1 MCCGSSHDDY
11 CIAIPIVIASSFF
24 VFLLVIN
31 AGTPAPVAE
40 LQSNPNHSPAALA
53 QLKDDLGLN
62 DPWYERY
69 GDWISG
75 VVRGDFGQDNSGADV
90 GPNVFRALK
99 VTMRL
104 VLVAELLAIFLGVTV
119 GIVSAV
125 RQYSWFDYAS
135 TGMAFLFYAM
145 PVFWFAILLKE
156 FGAIK
161 LNDLLESTFGTTQFM
176 KTIGFETTN
185 FDGSPFER
193 VGDAVGYT
201 ILPMITLAVISFAA
215 YSRFQRAS
223 MLDTLNADYVRT
235 AKAKGI
241 PNRRVIF
248 HHAFRN
254 ALIPVTTLVAID
266 FGALFGGVIITEF
279 VFSWPGMGSL
289 FRESV
294 LHVDQNVLLCWLLV
308 TATAVVIFNII
319 ADVLY
324 AFLDPR
330 IRVG

>member
-1 MCCGSSHDDY
+1 MLRFVIRRLL
-11 CIAIPIVIASSFF
+11 IAIPIVIAASFL

-31 AGTPAPVAE
+31 AGTPASVE
-40 LQSNPNHSPAALA
+40 RLETSPNHSPAALA
-53 QLKDDLGLN
+53 KLKDDLGLN
-62 DPWYERY
+62 DPWYVRY
-69 GDWISG
+69 GHWASG
-75 VVRGDFGQDNSGADV
+75 AVHGDFGKDNNGADV
-90 GPNVFRALK
+90 GSNVFRALK
-99 VTMRL
+99 VTLRL
-104 VLVAELLAIFLGVTV
+104 VVVAELLAVALGVLV

-135 TGMAFLFYAM
+135 TGFAFLFYAM

-161 LNDLLESTFGTTQFM
+161 LNDFLDNTFGITQFM

-185 FDGSPFER
+185 LHGSFFAR

-201 ILPMITLAVISFAA
+201 ILPVVTLAAISFAA

-241 PNRRVIF
+241 SNSRVVF
-248 HHAFRN
+248 RHAFRN

-266 FGALFGGVIITEF
+266 FGALFGGTIITEY
-279 VFSWPGMGSL
+279 VFSWPGMGTL
-289 FRESV
+289 FRDSV
-294 LHVDQNVLLCWLLV
+294 QHVDPNILLCWLLV
-308 TATAVVIFNII
+308 TATTVVLFNII

>member
-1 MCCGSSHDDY
+1 MLRFVIRRLL
-11 CIAIPIVIASSFF
+11 IAIPIVIAASFV

-31 AGTPAPVAE
+31 AGTPASVE
-40 LQSNPNHSPAALA
+40 RLQSNPTHSPAALA
-53 QLKDDLGLN
+53 KLENDLGLH
-62 DPWYERY
+62 DPWYVRY
-69 GDWISG
+69 GHWASG
-75 VVRGDFGQDNSGADV
+75 VVHGDFGKDNDGRDV

-99 VTMRL
+99 VTLRL
-104 VLVAELLAIFLGVTV
+104 VVVAELLAITLGVLV

-135 TGMAFLFYAM
+135 TGFAFLFFAM

-161 LNDLLESTFGTTQFM
+161 LNDLLDNTFGITHFM

-185 FDGSPFER
+185 FDGSFFAR
-193 VGDAVGYT
+193 IGDAVGYT
-201 ILPMITLAVISFAA
+201 ILPVVTLTVISFAA

-235 AKAKGI
+235 ARAKGI
-241 PNRRVIF
+241 SNRRVVF
-248 HHAFRN
+248 RHAFRN

-266 FGALFGGVIITEF
+266 FGALFGGTIITEN

-294 LHVDQNVLLCWLLV
+294 QHVDPNVLLCWLLI
-308 TATAVVIFNII
+308 TATTVVIFNII

-330 IRVG
+330 IRIG